1 MTLQAR
7 LAWGASTN
15 CLRPELNWIFKK
27 LLNDICIHVD
37 PQNFLWVN
45 IEIIDPLVPK
55 DISRRGGL
63 RSLPF
68 SNRWVSYRKWR
79 LREGGGK
86 ENQLFIIKCFRGWAL
101 VFAGEAGFPALRR
114 LNNTENREQRTAD
127 RLVLE
132 MLLFKNRRTKSSR
145 NFQKQLLQLFLI
157 KSTNRRNYWDA
168 CHVEMGIRSK
178 SSKCRFSIGSAAGQT
193 DGPTGQGPRTVNF
206 SKNLR
211 TSRNFQQL
219 QLFSIKSTTRWNYWD
234 EWHVEMVIRPGSL
247 NFYFSTGSAAGL
259 RDDVCLL
266 YTDYIACFCEVISV
280 RDNVF
285 MMFPWFKWILHLNL
299 STKSQ
304 VSRLKISTFGH
315 ENLCVLSTYKAIF
328 FLWKRSFHQD
338 CLQTKLTIMWKMFP
352 YERSF
357 SIWKWSISST
367 SPPSIFA

>member
-27 LLNDICIHVD
+27 LLNDNCIHVD

-193 DGPTGQGPRTVNF
+193 DGPTWQGPRTVNF

-259 RDDVCLL
+259 RDDVC
-266 YTDYIACFCEVISV
+266 
-280 RDNVF
+280 
-285 MMFPWFKWILHLNL
+285 
-299 STKSQ
+299 
-304 VSRLKISTFGH
+304 
-315 ENLCVLSTYKAIF
+315 
-328 FLWKRSFHQD
+328 
-338 CLQTKLTIMWKMFP
+338 
-352 YERSF
+352 
-357 SIWKWSISST
+357 
-367 SPPSIFA
+367 

>member
-1 MTLQAR
+1 MVCEAYR
-7 LAWGASTN
+7 FRIVGCRIANDGWERGVGRKIS
-15 CLRPELNWIFKK
+15 CLSLN
-27 LLNDICIHVD
+27 VS
-37 PQNFLWVN
+37 
-45 IEIIDPLVPK
+45 E
-55 DISRRGGL
+55 GGL
-63 RSLPF
+63 WCLPA
-68 SNRWVSYRKWR
+68 K
-79 LREGGGK
+79 
-86 ENQLFIIKCFRGWAL
+86 
-101 VFAGEAGFPALRR
+101 PAFL
-114 LNNTENREQRTAD
+114 LCDGSTTENREQRTAD

-157 KSTNRRNYWDA
+157 KSTNRRNYWDE
-168 CHVEMGIRSK
+168 C
-178 SSKCRFSIGSAAGQT
+178 
-193 DGPTGQGPRTVNF
+193 
-206 SKNLR
+206 
-211 TSRNFQQL
+211 
-219 QLFSIKSTTRWNYWD
+219 
-234 EWHVEMVIRPGSL
+234 HVEMVIRPGSL

-266 YTDYIACFCEVISV
+266 YTDYIACFCEVIFV

-285 MMFPWFKWILHLNL
+285 IMFPWFKWILHLNL

-304 VSRLKISTFGH
+304 FSRLKISTFGH